1 MIGVKTLYDHAILSI
16 VNHIEIYDE
25 VGNIWQNSFKSLTP
39 SMRFDIVWDLYQSK
53 KNGSIKFLE
62 QVLQNIDTV
71 FEFLQMGHQRM
82 KLHLIFEDI
91 QQQVS
96 TDETF
101 GQRIALAFARHAQRS
116 NATIALHTGGHNLA
130 NFLVDSGWYMA
141 AETVLVATKDID
153 ESLLQQTDELS
164 HYNHCQKLHLETMTR
179 LLHVYSEYRHF
190 ELADEI
196 FSNILDKKLKNTDC
210 IERLNCSLS
219 SVYNEISNYCYSKS
233 QYIDAYNWGLKAVFS
248 LNTEV
253 PSRIQIDCMR
263 QAGKASVLRREFPK
277 AEILLREALLR
288 ARDVYG
294 ENHLKYADC
303 LVDYAFYLLNVDGVT
318 KSVQAYEKALSV
330 SILLIMIRII
340 TRMIDLLK
348 LLLMI

>member
-116 NATIALHTGGHNLA
+116 NATIALH
-130 NFLVDSGWYMA
+130 SGKSPTWDWYA
-141 AETVLVATKDID
+141 I
-153 ESLLQQTDELS
+153 
-164 HYNHCQKLHLETMTR
+164 
-179 LLHVYSEYRHF
+179 
-190 ELADEI
+190 
-196 FSNILDKKLKNTDC
+196 
-210 IERLNCSLS
+210 
-219 SVYNEISNYCYSKS
+219 
-233 QYIDAYNWGLKAVFS
+233 
-248 LNTEV
+248 
-253 PSRIQIDCMR
+253 
-263 QAGKASVLRREFPK
+263 
-277 AEILLREALLR
+277 
-288 ARDVYG
+288 
-294 ENHLKYADC
+294 
-303 LVDYAFYLLNVDGVT
+303 
-318 KSVQAYEKALSV
+318 
-330 SILLIMIRII
+330 ILLIFQIQEVTTWPIFWLI
-340 TRMIDLLK
+340 VDGTWLQK
-348 LLLMI
+348 PY

>member
-116 NATIALHTGGHNLA
+116 NATIALH
-130 NFLVDSGWYMA
+130 SG
-141 AETVLVATKDID
+141 
-153 ESLLQQTDELS
+153 
-164 HYNHCQKLHLETMTR
+164 
-179 LLHVYSEYRHF
+179 
-190 ELADEI
+190 
-196 FSNILDKKLKNTDC
+196 
-210 IERLNCSLS
+210 
-219 SVYNEISNYCYSKS
+219 KS
-233 QYIDAYNWGLKAVFS
+233 PTWDW
-248 LNTEV
+248 
-253 PSRIQIDCMR
+253 
-263 QAGKASVLRREFPK
+263 
-277 AEILLREALLR
+277 
-288 ARDVYG
+288 
-294 ENHLKYADC
+294 
-303 LVDYAFYLLNVDGVT
+303 
-318 KSVQAYEKALSV
+318 
-330 SILLIMIRII
+330 
-340 TRMIDLLK
+340 
-348 LLLMI
+348 

>member
-1 MIGVKTLYDHAILSI
+1 MVRYGTWCVCVSS
-16 VNHIEIYDE
+16 
-25 VGNIWQNSFKSLTP
+25 NITK
-39 SMRFDIVWDLYQSK
+39 IIK
-53 KNGSIKFLE
+53 KN
-62 QVLQNIDTV
+62 
-71 FEFLQMGHQRM
+71 
-82 KLHLIFEDI
+82 
-91 QQQVS
+91 
-96 TDETF
+96 
-101 GQRIALAFARHAQRS
+101 LA
-116 NATIALHTGGHNLA
+116 
-130 NFLVDSGWYMA
+130 
-141 AETVLVATKDID
+141 
-153 ESLLQQTDELS
+153 
-164 HYNHCQKLHLETMTR
+164 
-179 LLHVYSEYRHF
+179 
-190 ELADEI
+190 
-196 FSNILDKKLKNTDC
+196 
-210 IERLNCSLS
+210 
-219 SVYNEISNYCYSKS
+219 
-233 QYIDAYNWGLKAVFS
+233 AYNWGLKAVFS